1 MIRNIL
7 LVLVLLLVGFGYGIT
22 TMKYHF
28 FPYDLLKKVQHWI
41 DVDNSVSFNDSQHI
55 YHKRRVSFF
64 KWHGGSAKNI
74 MLGDSI
80 TDDAEWQELFP
91 DYSINNRGIAGDTT
105 ADTVS
110 RLSLLSNDA
119 EVVFVLLGTNDIMQG
134 LKLDSILK
142 NYHQIIDELLNKK
155 VTPIIQ
161 STLLLGEQF
170 KHLNNQVEMLNHSLQ
185 RIANEKNITYIDL
198 NSVLTAD
205 GVLQA
210 QYSIDGI
217 HLNGEGYALW
227 KKQIIEFMQQ

>member
-1 MIRNIL
+1 MIKKII
-7 LVLVLLLVGFGYGIT
+7 LVLALLFVGFGYGIT

-28 FPYDLLKKVQHWI
+28 FPYVLLKKVQQWI
-41 DVDNSVSFNDSQHI
+41 DVDNNVSSNDSQHI

-64 KWHGGSAKNI
+64 KHHGGSARYI

-91 DYSINNRGIAGDTT
+91 GYSIVNRGIAGDTT
-105 ADTVS
+105 ADTLS

-119 EVVFVLLGTNDIMQG
+119 EVVFILLGTNDIMQG
-134 LKLDSILK
+134 IKPDSILK
-142 NYHQIIDELLNKK
+142 NYHRIIDELLNKG

-161 STLLLGEQF
+161 STLLLGSQF
-170 KHLNNQVEMLNHSLQ
+170 KHLNGQVEMLNHSLQ
-185 RIANEKNITYIDL
+185 KIAKGKNIKYIDL
-198 NSVLTAD
+198 NKVLATG
-205 GVLQA
+205 GVLQN

-227 KKQIIEFMQQ
+227 KKQIAEFMQL